1 MDINEKIEKNEA
13 KKILN
18 ESHNRLINENL
29 NAFVYLNNINKI
41 YPNGVQAVYDFNLEV
56 NKHDFIA
63 LVGPSGCGKST
74 TLRMIAG
81 LEEISSGE
89 CI

>member
-56 NKHDFIA
+56 NKHDFIN
-63 LVGPSGCGKST
+63 VFF
-74 TLRMIAG
+74 I
-81 LEEISSGE
+81 ISCSSSDKRT
-89 CI
+89 